1 MVQPAFPAA
10 GACVPDLSEER
21 HHEGEG
27 EGWAYYMEESSTGT
41 VETHSTEMSDSSV
54 RGSPPCLD
62 HTYYS
67 IQDTS
72 AGSYRDMSGGGVLPA
87 LHHYHT
93 LEPGQGAP
101 PLFTIVTDPRRSVL

>member
-1 MVQPAFPAA
+1 MRTHSTLTWPPYRGLPRA
-10 GACVPDLSEER
+10 
-21 HHEGEG
+21 EG

-72 AGSYRDMSGGGVLPA
+72 AGSYRDMSGGGALPA